1 MLKMMLAGVTL
12 VESRGCV
19 NLWSMEYSSVCVVS
33 SRHQIGSPDE
43 KRIEYMIQGHDHW
56 SYPTITSLNYP
67 ARASSRLIFVGVSQ
81 LPRILGSMMP
91 TLIRMMNSYDC
102 PPWKLGTLYND
113 GCPHHL
119 GKTNHTPLY
128 IIRSISWRGG
138 NHSKQSWADQL
149 VWTRL
154 GFSRQNHHVC
164 KYSVLSRRI
173 MQDFVI
179 TLIIRVMDFT
189 IFHHWHL
196 SIFHLPIY
204 N

>member
-1 MLKMMLAGVTL
+1 MRIASILVLAEL
-12 VESRGCV
+12 IPVESTV
-19 NLWSMEYSSVCVVS
+19 LTKSP
-33 SRHQIGSPDE
+33 GS
-43 KRIEYMIQGHDHW
+43 
-56 SYPTITSLNYP
+56 T
-67 ARASSRLIFVGVSQ
+67 GV
-81 LPRILGSMMP
+81 GSMMP

-189 IFHHWHL
+189 IFHH
-196 SIFHLPIY
+196 
-204 N
+204 